1 MKSTIPLALALGT
14 AVGAAHLVLTARHHR
29 DVRHLGLA
37 QMHGELIRDTAAN
50 PEFNQITNY
59 PYLEDLDD
67 STRVRL
73 IHTNRWVSLWST
85 MLRLRFMPLNS
96 MRQVA
101 AEFMRS
107 PVGRQFREQ
116 ARDHRRI
123 TARDKHDAAF
133 NSLMNEAYQEAR
145 ADAA

>member
-1 MKSTIPLALALGT
+1 MKSTLPLALALGT

-59 PYLEDLDD
+59 PDLEDLDD
-67 STRVRL
+67 PTRARL

-85 MLRLRFMPLNS
+85 MLRLRFMPPNS

-101 AEFMRS
+101 TEFIRS
-107 PVGRQFREQ
+107 PVGRQFWEQ

-133 NSLMNEAYQEAR
+133 NSLMNEAYHEAR